1 MVTITH
7 EQNIICSKTH
17 LDGTT
22 HEQTVICRELFAG
35 HVVGSWPM
43 KRKKKMHGLMVIFIR
58 TVPVTLYSC
67 TRTFT
72 SRTKNH
78 GQQVLINV
86 VSS

>member
-1 MVTITH
+1 
-7 EQNIICSKTH
+7 
-17 LDGTT
+17 
-22 HEQTVICRELFAG
+22 
-35 HVVGSWPM
+35 
-43 KRKKKMHGLMVIFIR
+43 MVIFIR